1 MIILNL
7 VPSWQTHKT
16 SSAMILVNTLSIV
29 AVAKAARL
37 GQDSG
42 LDGPIEGSGFEHDE
56 DPQPP
61 IFDDPG
67 HEEDSAA
74 ADEGN
79 NTIDEAVDENEARWE
94 LFPCLSFT
102 LITQYT

>member
-1 MIILNL
+1 
-7 VPSWQTHKT
+7 
-16 SSAMILVNTLSIV
+16 MILVNILSIV
-29 AVAKAARL
+29 AMAKAARL

-42 LDGPIEGSGFEHDE
+42 LLDSPIEGSGLEHDE

-79 NTIDEAVDENEARWE
+79 NTIDVGDSAYP
-94 LFPCLSFT
+94 F
-102 LITQYT
+102 I